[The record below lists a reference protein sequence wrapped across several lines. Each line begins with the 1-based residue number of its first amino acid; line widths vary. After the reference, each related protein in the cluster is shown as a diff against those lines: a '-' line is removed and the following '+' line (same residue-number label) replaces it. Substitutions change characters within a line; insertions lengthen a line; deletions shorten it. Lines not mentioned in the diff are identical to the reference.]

1 MNFPTTSHS
10 QLLAKSI
17 VEFARNELN
26 EEVMDHDTKAVF
38 PREKW
43 DKCAKMD
50 LFTLQCP
57 DQYGGSKEDL
67 GTTVAAL
74 EALSYGCKDSG
85 LTHAIVT
92 QLCCMVQLVL
102 FGDEEQKRRFLPELS
117 IGRKI
122 AAQAITEPDAGSDV
136 MSMATE
142 AIFTGDGY
150 RLNGSKTF
158 ISNGPVADMVTVF
171 AVTDKAKGK
180 FGGLSCFIVES
191 DLPGFAKGTPL
202 DKMGLRTMHN
212 GELFFTNCEVGKSD
226 LLGRE
231 GQGMMIFSEVIEWE
245 RAFMA
250 AVHLGTMRRILEQCA
265 RYAKRRKQFGSPI
278 GKYQAISH
286 KIADIKVNLELGRT
300 MLQKAAWLKDQGKR
314 ATLETSI
321 CKLFASESL
330 KSACMEA
337 VQIHG
342 GYGFMKEYEI
352 ERDFRDSIAATIYSG
367 TSEMQRN
374 IIASMAGI

>member
-1 MNFPTTSHS
+1 MNFPATSYP
-10 QLLAKSI
+10 QLLKKSVI
-17 VEFARNELN
+17 EFARKELN
-26 EEVMDHDTKAVF
+26 DDVVADDEAGVF

-50 LFTLQCP
+50 LFALQCP
-57 DQYGGSKEDL
+57 DEYGGSKEDL
-67 GTTVAAL
+67 GATVAAL
-74 EALSYGCKDSG
+74 EGLSYACKDGG

-92 QLCCMVQLVL
+92 QLCCMVQLAL
-102 FGDEEQKRRFLPELS
+102 FGDESHKRQFLPELAC
-117 IGRKI
+117 GRKI

-136 MSMATE
+136 TSMGAE
-142 AIFTGDGY
+142 AVPAGDGY

-158 ISNGPVADMVTVF
+158 ISNGPVADVVTVF
-171 AVTDKAKGK
+171 AVTDKERGK
-180 FGGLSCFIVES
+180 LGGISCFIVES
-191 DLPGFAKGTPL
+191 GRPGFTKGRPL
-202 DKMGLRTMHN
+202 DKMGLRTLHN
-212 GELFFTNCEVGKSD
+212 GELFFSDCKLERSD

-231 GQGMMIFSEVIEWE
+231 GQGMMIFGEVIEWE

-250 AVHLGTMRRILEQCA
+250 AVHLGTMQRVLEQCV
-265 RYAKRRKQFGSPI
+265 RYAKTRKQFGAPI

-286 KIADIKVNLELGRT
+286 KIADIKTRLELGRT

-321 CKLFASESL
+321 CKLFVGESL

-342 GYGFMKEYEI
+342 GYGFMKECEI
-352 ERDFRDSIAATIYSG
+352 ERDFRDSVAATIYSG

-374 IIASMAGI
+374 IIASMAGV

>member
-1 MNFPTTSHS
+1 MNLSTTSHQ
-10 QLLAKSI
+10 QLLKKSI

-26 EEVMDHDTKAVF
+26 QGILEHDEAAFF

-43 DKCAKMD
+43 DKCANMD
-50 LFTLQCP
+50 ILALQCP
-57 DQYGGSKEDL
+57 DEYGGSKEDL
-67 GTTVAAL
+67 TTTVAAL
-74 EALSYGCKDSG
+74 EALSYACKDSG

-92 QLCCMVQLVL
+92 QLCCMVQFAV
-102 FGDEEQKRRFLPELS
+102 FGSDDQKRRFLPDLS
-117 IGRKI
+117 SGRKI

-136 MSMATE
+136 MSMQTE
-142 AIFTGDGY
+142 ASLNGESY

-158 ISNGPVADMVTVF
+158 ISNGPVADVVTVF
-171 AVTDKAKGK
+171 AVTDKARGK
-180 FGGLSCFIVES
+180 FGGLSCFVVES
-191 DLPGFAKGTPL
+191 GAPGFSKGTPL
-202 DKMGLRTMHN
+202 NKMGLRTMHN
-212 GELFFTNCEVGKSD
+212 GELFFSNCEIQKSD

-250 AVHLGTMRRILEQCA
+250 AVHLGTLQRILEECV
-265 RYAKRRKQFGSPI
+265 RYAKSRKQFGSPI

-286 KIADIKVNLELGRT
+286 KIADIKVNLELGRA

-314 ATLETSI
+314 ATLETSV
-321 CKLFASESL
+321 CKLFISESL
-330 KSACMEA
+330 KKACMEA

-342 GYGFMKEYEI
+342 GYGFMKEYDI

-374 IIASMAGI
+374 IIASIAGV